1 MVRGAWRAVGWQI
14 VIHDWATKQ
23 QQQQQQQM
31 SLETKHIQYHS
42 LKAVIN

>member
-1 MVRGAWRAVGWQI
+1 MVRGAWRAVGWQT
-14 VIHDWATKQ
+14 VIHDWATK